1 MVGNVPS
8 LVNPYENTSG
18 SSVTVKGQILYIPLQ
33 FWFNRNP
40 RHIGIQSL
48 KASSCAIKV
57 KLRQYQIAGKSLGI
71 YKTNVKFIDLDNQH
85 QLSYLIRSCS
95 TTK

>member
-8 LVNPYENTSG
+8 LVNPLENLSG
-18 SSVTVKGQILYIPLQ
+18 ASKTVKGQILYIPLQ

-40 RHIGIQSL
+40 RYIGIKSV
-48 KASSCAIKV
+48 KASGCLKQ
-57 KLRQYQIAGKSLGI
+57 LQQYQIAGKPLGI
-71 YKTNVKFIDLDNQH
+71 YKTNVKYVDLDNQH
-85 QLSYLIRSCS
+85 QLSFLGSCS

>member
-40 RHIGIQSL
+40 RYIGIQSL
-48 KASSCAIKV
+48 KASSCINQ
-57 KLRQYQIAGKSLGI
+57 LRQYQIAGKSLGI